1 MIAIFVYN
9 ILLIILY
16 SITMTFAIYAYLKE
30 KNNLFLWISL
40 YLAFFIFDNTIIYMT
55 EFLNS
60 FAQSYDQAFMS
71 APAVKTIIFM
81 GNAFFPFLF
90 LPNYKRKTF
99 PSPLCFTACFGCMDD
114 YHPIDG

>member
-1 MIAIFVYN
+1 M
-9 ILLIILY
+9 
-16 SITMTFAIYAYLKE
+16 
-30 KNNLFLWISL
+30 

-81 GNAFFPFLF
+81 GNAFFLHF
-90 LPNYKRKTF
+90 YSCRTTQRKTL
-99 PSPLCFTACFGCMDD
+99 SPPLYAIDRFGHLDD
-114 YHPIDG
+114 YDPTDGKLSI

>member
-60 FAQSYDQAFMS
+60 FAQSYVQAFMS

-90 LPNYKRKTF
+90 LPNYKKKNF
-99 PSPLCFTACFGCMDD
+99 PLSIMLYCLLWLHG
-114 YHPIDG
+114 

>member
-81 GNAFFPFLF
+81 GNAFFSISILAE
-90 LPNYKRKTF
+90 LQKEKLSLSIMLYC
-99 PSPLCFTACFGCMDD
+99 LLWLHG
-114 YHPIDG
+114 

>member
-1 MIAIFVYN
+1 M
-9 ILLIILY
+9 
-16 SITMTFAIYAYLKE
+16 
-30 KNNLFLWISL
+30 

-81 GNAFFPFLF
+81 GNAFSPFLF
-90 LPNYKRKTF
+90 LPNYTKKNSL
-99 PSPLCFTACFGCMDD
+99 PPLYAIDRFGHLDD
-114 YHPIDG
+114 YDPTDGKLSI